1 MKREKGS
8 PRQAKPKPSTP
19 LWARQ
24 DPWLAPY
31 YETIEAWQSYI
42 AARRQ
47 LFVGSQ
53 SLSSWACGH
62 LYFGLHHTE
71 TGWTLREYA
80 PAAQAVYLLCDAN
93 QWRQD
98 PNYRFVANEER
109 PGEWL
114 LELPATALHHLDYYK
129 LLICT
134 DDEELERIQAYAHY
148 VVQDPHDYSFCARV
162 WAPEEPYLMQRC
174 V

>member
-1 MKREKGS
+1 MKRQRAT
-8 PRQAKPKPSTP
+8 PRQAKTKPSTP
-19 LWARQ
+19 LWEQQ

-31 YETIEAWQSYI
+31 YETIAAWQSYI
-42 AARRQ
+42 VARRQ

-62 LYFGLHHTE
+62 LYFGLHRTE
-71 TGWTLREYA
+71 SGWTLREFA

-93 QWRQD
+93 QWRKD

-109 PGEWL
+109 LGEWL

-134 DDEELERIQAYAHY
+134 DDEELERIPAYAHY
-148 VVQDPHDYSFCARV
+148 VVQDPRDYSFCARV
-162 WAPEEPYLMQRC
+162 
-174 V
+174 